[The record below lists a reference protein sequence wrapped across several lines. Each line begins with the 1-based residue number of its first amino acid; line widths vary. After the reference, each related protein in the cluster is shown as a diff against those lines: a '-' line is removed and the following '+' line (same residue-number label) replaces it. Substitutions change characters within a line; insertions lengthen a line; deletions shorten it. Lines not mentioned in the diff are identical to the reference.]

1 MKIRLLHLSS
11 SQVGSYW
18 DQCFLKPR
26 CLSKYL
32 NMSQKL
38 IFRNLVME
46 THSRVIQIFFLLL
59 LLMKMALICSSSNY
73 LLMSR
78 SLTSKNTS
86 SSAALSLIQKPYQ
99 ILVWQISIITSI
111 LRIRSRRIKML
122 GPICWES
129 WW

>member
-18 DQCFLKPR
+18 DQCFLKPH

-73 LLMSR
+73 LLMSS

-86 SSAALSLIQKPYQ
+86 SSAALSLIQKA
-99 ILVWQISIITSI
+99 ISDPCLANWYYSI
-111 LRIRSRRIKML
+111 LRIRSRRIKMI